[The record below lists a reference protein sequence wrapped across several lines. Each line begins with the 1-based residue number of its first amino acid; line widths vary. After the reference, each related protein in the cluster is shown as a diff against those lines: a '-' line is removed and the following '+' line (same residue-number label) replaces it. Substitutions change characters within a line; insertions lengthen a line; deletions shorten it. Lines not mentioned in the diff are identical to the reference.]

1 MDFKRE
7 KTKTFLIKVQ
17 FYYNIDIILGA
28 LCNFFMF
35 YNIIMKNLLFDIDD
49 MVVYKGVKLE
59 LSVSNIYNY
68 IKNEIDIIE
77 YLESEILPIRRNN
90 LLDKLLMN

>member
-1 MDFKRE
+1 
-7 KTKTFLIKVQ
+7 
-17 FYYNIDIILGA
+17 
-28 LCNFFMF
+28 
-35 YNIIMKNLLFDIDD
+35 MKNLLFDIDD

-68 IKNEIDIIE
+68 IKNEVDIIE
-77 YLESEILPIRRNN
+77 YLESEILPIRRNI

>member
-1 MDFKRE
+1 ME
-7 KTKTFLIKVQ
+7 
-17 FYYNIDIILGA
+17 
-28 LCNFFMF
+28 
-35 YNIIMKNLLFDIDD
+35 NLLFDIDD

-77 YLESEILPIRRNN
+77 YLESEILPIRRDN
-90 LLDKLLMN
+90 LLNKLLMN

>member
-1 MDFKRE
+1 
-7 KTKTFLIKVQ
+7 
-17 FYYNIDIILGA
+17 
-28 LCNFFMF
+28 
-35 YNIIMKNLLFDIDD
+35 MKNLLFDIDD

-59 LSVSNIYNY
+59 LSVTNIYNY

>member
-1 MDFKRE
+1 
-7 KTKTFLIKVQ
+7 
-17 FYYNIDIILGA
+17 
-28 LCNFFMF
+28 
-35 YNIIMKNLLFDIDD
+35 MKNLLFDIDD

-59 LSVSNIYNY
+59 LSVINIYNY

>member
-1 MDFKRE
+1 
-7 KTKTFLIKVQ
+7 
-17 FYYNIDIILGA
+17 
-28 LCNFFMF
+28 
-35 YNIIMKNLLFDIDD
+35 MKNLLFDIDD

-59 LSVSNIYNY
+59 LSVTNIYNY

-77 YLESEILPIRRNN
+77 YLELEILPIRRNN

>member
-1 MDFKRE
+1 
-7 KTKTFLIKVQ
+7 
-17 FYYNIDIILGA
+17 
-28 LCNFFMF
+28 
-35 YNIIMKNLLFDIDD
+35 MKNLLFDIDD

-77 YLESEILPIRRNN
+77 YLELEILPIRRNN

>member
-1 MDFKRE
+1 
-7 KTKTFLIKVQ
+7 
-17 FYYNIDIILGA
+17 
-28 LCNFFMF
+28 
-35 YNIIMKNLLFDIDD
+35 MKNLLFDIDD

-68 IKNEIDIIE
+68 IKNEVDIIE

>member
-1 MDFKRE
+1 
-7 KTKTFLIKVQ
+7 
-17 FYYNIDIILGA
+17 
-28 LCNFFMF
+28 
-35 YNIIMKNLLFDIDD
+35 MKNLLFDIDD
-49 MVVYKGVKLE
+49 MVLYKGVKLE

>member
-1 MDFKRE
+1 
-7 KTKTFLIKVQ
+7 
-17 FYYNIDIILGA
+17 
-28 LCNFFMF
+28 
-35 YNIIMKNLLFDIDD
+35 MKNLLFDIDN

-59 LSVSNIYNY
+59 LSVSNVYNY

-90 LLDKLLMN
+90 LLNKLLMN

>member
-1 MDFKRE
+1 
-7 KTKTFLIKVQ
+7 
-17 FYYNIDIILGA
+17 
-28 LCNFFMF
+28 
-35 YNIIMKNLLFDIDD
+35 MKNLLFDIDD

-59 LSVSNIYNY
+59 LSVSNVYNY

>member
-1 MDFKRE
+1 
-7 KTKTFLIKVQ
+7 
-17 FYYNIDIILGA
+17 
-28 LCNFFMF
+28 
-35 YNIIMKNLLFDIDD
+35 MKNLLFDIDGR
-49 MVVYKGVKLE
+49 VVYKGVKLE

>member
-1 MDFKRE
+1 
-7 KTKTFLIKVQ
+7 
-17 FYYNIDIILGA
+17 
-28 LCNFFMF
+28 
-35 YNIIMKNLLFDIDD
+35 MKNLLFDIDD

-77 YLESEILPIRRNN
+77 YLESEILPIRRDN
-90 LLDKLLMN
+90 LLNKLLMN

>member
-1 MDFKRE
+1 
-7 KTKTFLIKVQ
+7 
-17 FYYNIDIILGA
+17 
-28 LCNFFMF
+28 
-35 YNIIMKNLLFDIDD
+35 MKNLLFDIDD

>member
-1 MDFKRE
+1 
-7 KTKTFLIKVQ
+7 
-17 FYYNIDIILGA
+17 
-28 LCNFFMF
+28 
-35 YNIIMKNLLFDIDD
+35 MKNLLFDIDG

>member
-1 MDFKRE
+1 
-7 KTKTFLIKVQ
+7 
-17 FYYNIDIILGA
+17 
-28 LCNFFMF
+28 
-35 YNIIMKNLLFDIDD
+35 MKNLLFDIDD

-68 IKNEIDIIE
+68 IKNEVDIIE

-90 LLDKLLMN
+90 LLDKLLMNQ

>member
-1 MDFKRE
+1 
-7 KTKTFLIKVQ
+7 
-17 FYYNIDIILGA
+17 
-28 LCNFFMF
+28 
-35 YNIIMKNLLFDIDD
+35 MKNLLFDIDD

-59 LSVSNIYNY
+59 LNITNIYNY

>member
-1 MDFKRE
+1 
-7 KTKTFLIKVQ
+7 
-17 FYYNIDIILGA
+17 
-28 LCNFFMF
+28 
-35 YNIIMKNLLFDIDD
+35 MKNLLFDIDD

-59 LSVSNIYNY
+59 LSVSNVYNY

-90 LLDKLLMN
+90 LLNKLLMN